1 MLSTKSKIQ
10 IGRLLAGSVIQG
22 RRLTGR
28 GPLVLARRDGIMWR
42 LDLREGI
49 DLAIY
54 LMGGFELRTLRVYR
68 DHVRP
73 GSVVLD
79 IGANI
84 GAHTLPL
91 ARLVGDSGRV
101 IAFEPSDFAF
111 AKLRENIKLNL
122 QLAPAIETCQIMLSA
137 SSADP
142 LSKEVYASWPL
153 DRSDNLHED
162 HAGRLTPTSGAT
174 VGSVDEFVGARG
186 FARID
191 FIKLDVDGNEHA
203 VLAGSGKTLDQFK
216 PKVMME
222 LAPYVYASDPTAFDD
237 NLRLLWDA
245 GYRLLDI
252 ARETVLPEDV
262 TKVRAAVPAGGGV
275 NILAVRK

>member
-1 MLSTKSKIQ
+1 MLSTKTKIQ
-10 IGRLLAGSVIQG
+10 IGRLLAASIIQG

-28 GPLVLARRDGIMWR
+28 GRTVLAKRDGVEWS

-49 DLAIY
+49 DLSIF

-68 DHVRP
+68 EHVRP
-73 GSVVLD
+73 GDVVLD
-79 IGANI
+79 IGANV

-91 ARLVGDSGRV
+91 ARLVGDGGRV
-101 IAFEPSDFAF
+101 FAFEPSDFAF
-111 AKLRENIKLNL
+111 AKLRRNIDLNPK
-122 QLAPAIETCQIMLSA
+122 LAPAIEAGQIMLST

-153 DRSDNLHED
+153 DQSDNLHED

-174 VGSVDEFVGARG
+174 MGSVDEFVAARG
-186 FARID
+186 LTRIN
-191 FIKLDVDGNEHA
+191 FVKLDVDGNEHK
-203 VLAGSGKTLDQFK
+203 VLAGSLKTLEQFK

-222 LAPYVYASDPTAFDD
+222 LAPYVYADDPAAFDD
-237 NLRLLWDA
+237 NLRLLWSA
-245 GYRLLDI
+245 GYKLIDI
-252 ARETVLPEDV
+252 SRGTALPQDV
-262 TKVRAAVPAGGGV
+262 TKVRAAVPAGGGI

>member
-1 MLSTKSKIQ
+1 MLSTRHKIH
-10 IGRLLAGSVIQG
+10 IGRVLAASVIQG

-28 GPLVLARRDGIMWR
+28 GPLVLAKRDGIMWS

-54 LMGGFELRTLRVYR
+54 LLGGFEVRTLRVYR

-73 GSVVLD
+73 GDVVLD
-79 IGANI
+79 IGANV

-91 ARLVGDSGRV
+91 ARLVGAGGRV
-101 IAFEPSDFAF
+101 LAFEPSDFAF
-111 AKLRENIKLNL
+111 AKLSRNIELNPD
-122 QLAPAIETCQIMLSA
+122 LAPAIDANQIMLSMT
-137 SSADP
+137 SADT

-153 DRSDNLHED
+153 DRSDNLHEE

-174 VGSVDEFVGARG
+174 VGAVDEFVAARG
-186 FARID
+186 LTRID
-191 FIKLDVDGNEHA
+191 FIKLDVDGNEDK
-203 VLAGSGKTLDQFK
+203 VLAGSRKTLEQLA

-222 LAPYVYASDPTAFDD
+222 LAPYVYAGHPTAFDN
-237 NLRLLWDA
+237 NLRLLWNA
-245 GYRLLDI
+245 GYRLHDI
-252 ARETVLPEDV
+252 ARGIGLPEDV
-262 TKVRAAVPAGGGV
+262 TKVRAAVPAGGGI

>member
-10 IGRLLAGSVIQG
+10 IGRALAASVIHG

-28 GPLVLARRDGIMWR
+28 GPQVLAKRDGIMWR

-54 LMGGFELRTLRVYR
+54 LLGGFELRTLRVYR

-73 GSVVLD
+73 GDVVLD

-91 ARLVGDSGRV
+91 ARLVGGGGRV

-111 AKLRENIKLNL
+111 AKLRDNIKLNP
-122 QLAPAIETCQIMLSA
+122 QLATVIEACQIMLST
-137 SSADP
+137 SSADT

-162 HAGRLTPTSGAT
+162 HAGRLTSTSGAT
-174 VGSVDEFVGARG
+174 VGAVDEFVAARG
-186 FARID
+186 LTRID
-191 FIKLDVDGNEHA
+191 FIKLDVDGNEHK
-203 VLAGSGKTLDQFK
+203 VLVGSRKTLAQFK

-222 LAPYVYASDPTAFDD
+222 LAPYVYADDPTAFDD
-237 NLRLLWDA
+237 NLRLLWHA
-245 GYRLLDI
+245 CYRLHDI
-252 ARETVLPEDV
+252 ARGIVLPEDV
-262 TKVRAAVPAGGGV
+262 TKVRAAVPAGGGI
-275 NILAVRK
+275 NILAVPQ